1 MFHAKQMNAIHEV
14 ILDTFDQVKGLE
26 MCPEQAINQLH
37 NNMGDMIQRKYDGP
51 YKFKSNLWYDP
62 MKKKLKSMGLGEA

>member
-14 ILDTFDQVKGLE
+14 ILDTFDQVKGRE
-26 MCPEQAINQLH
+26 MCPEQVINQLH

-51 YKFKSNLWYDP
+51 YKFKSNLWYGP
-62 MKKKLKSMGLGEA
+62 MKKRLECMGLGET